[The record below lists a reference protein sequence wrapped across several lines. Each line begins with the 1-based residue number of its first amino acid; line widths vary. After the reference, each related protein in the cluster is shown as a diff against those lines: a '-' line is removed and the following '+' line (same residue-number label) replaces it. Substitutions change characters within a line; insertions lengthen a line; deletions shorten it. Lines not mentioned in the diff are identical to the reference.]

1 MGGESEM
8 DYDVIVIGLGHAG
21 CEAAL
26 ACARLGCSTLGLT
39 VSMENIA
46 QMSCNPSLGGPAKAH
61 LIREIDA
68 LGGEM
73 GLAADETFIQ
83 LRMLNTSKGPAVRG
97 LRAQIDK
104 AEYQARMRRTLQRQ
118 PGLVLTQATV
128 YDIIV
133 RNGRVVGVSTEI
145 GEISSRAVILATGT
159 HLGGRVHM
167 GEMNY
172 ESGPDRQPAAVELG
186 ENLRRRGFA
195 MYRFKTGTPARIDGR
210 TVDYDA
216 TQIQLGEELPYGFS
230 YLRRPYPREQ
240 IPCWQTWTNERT
252 HEVIRENLDRAPMYT
267 GAITGTGPRYCPAI
281 ETKIVRFPDRPRHQV
296 YVEPQGR
303 GNEEMYL
310 SGVSTSLPVDVQEK
324 MIRTIRG
331 LENVHIMKYGYAIE
345 YDCIDPTQLAP
356 TLESLKIAGLYFA
369 GQINGTS
376 GYEEAAAQGLVAG
389 INAALSVL
397 RPDERLLLD
406 RSEAYIGVLIDD
418 LVSRG
423 TDEPYRLM
431 TARAEYRLLLRQD
444 NADLRLTPR
453 GREIGL
459 VDEDRWERFAA
470 RRNAI
475 ELIRSGEELPE
486 ALRDYAEEATEQVE
500 IESKFSGYIAKQRRQ
515 VEEFKKLEKWKIP
528 EDIDYTKLT
537 RLSREARERLGV
549 VRPFSVGQASRVPG
563 ISPAD
568 LLALT
573 VHLREMTLQG
583 RKEEA
588 ARDNG

>member
-1 MGGESEM
+1 M

-133 RNGRVVGVSTEI
+133 RNGRVAGVSTEI

-230 YLRRPYPREQ
+230 YLRQPDPREQ

-296 YVEPQGR
+296 YVEPQGC